1 MKLLCMS
8 LILANIA
15 LFFWEYRNGALQP
28 EKPQTAATAN
38 PEAAKILIASEL
50 DSTKSNSVSQDN
62 DVNTTSG
69 LNPLP

>member
-15 LFFWEYRNGALQP
+15 LFFWEYRSGGLQP
-28 EKPQTAATAN
+28 EKPHSAATAN
-38 PEAAKILIASEL
+38 PEAAKILLAREL
-50 DSTKSNSVSQDN
+50 ETKQSNSTSQDN
-62 DVNTTSG
+62 SAETPSG